1 MNLRE
6 PKKKLRAKVQNK
18 SPLPITLNET
28 EWVVYTAYL
37 TDIGSCIIDSDEI
50 AAVHSMI
57 FFFLFRD
64 FLVRVLYQEAIH
76 YLEKL
81 DMEHHL
87 LLEIGNGLVDKSG
100 HKKLNYLMKNS
111 IKKIIMIKIL

>member
-6 PKKKLRAKVQNK
+6 PKKKPKAKIQNK

-50 AAVHSMI
+50 TAVHSM
-57 FFFLFRD
+57 
-64 FLVRVLYQEAIH
+64 VSH
-76 YLEKL
+76 C
-81 DMEHHL
+81 H
-87 LLEIGNGLVDKSG
+87 
-100 HKKLNYLMKNS
+100 
-111 IKKIIMIKIL
+111 